1 MIFGATMHLPR
12 SLRFGPAK
20 AALTLGLLGLAAVT
34 PSAAANV
41 PPPVTK
47 TNTIR
52 VPVLGNSPDGSLTT
66 TVTYSDTTASAR
78 SSTGNTIG
86 LNTGYVFRLR
96 TCVAYH
102 LSGTPP
108 VSKCA
113 ERTVDTSANT
123 AAVYTRAP
131 TVTLPEQPRP
141 TTEPWGYFTPY
152 VEVDYQEAS
161 AWPVIAHSWPDGG
174 LSGAGIAVA
183 PADQTEGVLPP
194 NSTVMLDGAFNSA
207 INSGQPDSIC
217 TANPAPSSGP
227 LPPGVTS
234 SHPGFAGAPAYYEVG
249 LPTGA
254 HAGEA
259 PRGVMLIVHGGGW
272 SIIGAGGVQSM
283 RPDADRWRAR
293 GWETVNLTYRP
304 CGQSLEDVLWFYDH
318 ARTWFGPDAAIA
330 ALGTSAGGHLALLL
344 AANRAGVYGVV
355 SQAGPTDLGTIQ
367 DEPVYNPATGLFDST
382 LGSRWVHNLG
392 ASAFGEENLP
402 AYSPATQAAS
412 TLNAAR
418 VLQAFSADD
427 AIVPYA
433 QAADLANAMLLANPA
448 AYVDNLQLATGTF
461 PFGHGRVTEAALQT
475 FHARERQLVAPI
487 IAPTVPLDRR

>member
-1 MIFGATMHLPR
+1 MHPPR

-34 PSAAANV
+34 PSAMANV
-41 PPPVTK
+41 PVPVTK
-47 TNTIR
+47 TNTVR
-52 VPVLGNSPDGSLTT
+52 VPTLGNTADGSLTT

-86 LNTGYVFRLR
+86 LNKGYVFRLR

-102 LSGTPP
+102 LAGTPP
-108 VSKCA
+108 VSQCA
-113 ERTVDTSANT
+113 ERTVDTRAKT

-131 TVTLPEQPRP
+131 TVTLSGQPRP
-141 TTEPWGYFTPY
+141 TTQPWGSFTPY
-152 VEVDYQEAS
+152 VEVDYQS
-161 AWPVIAHSWPDGG
+161 GSSWPMIAHTWPGSG
-174 LSGAGIAVA
+174 LRGAGIPVA
-183 PADQTEGVLPP
+183 PAEQTAGVLPP
-194 NSTVMLDGAFNSA
+194 NSTVTLGGAFNSA

-217 TANPAPSSGP
+217 TGAPAPYSAGG

-234 SHPGFAGAPAYYEVG
+234 THPAFAGAPAYSEVG

-259 PRGVMLIVHGGGW
+259 PRGVMLVIHGGGW
-272 SIIGAGGVQSM
+272 SATSAGAVQTM

-304 CGQSLEDVLWFYDH
+304 CGQSLDDVLWFYDH

-344 AANRAGVYGVV
+344 AAGRAGVYGVV
-355 SQAGPTDLGTIQ
+355 SQAGPTDLTTIQ
-367 DEPVYNPATGLFDST
+367 GEPVYNPATGLFDST
-382 LGSRWVHNLG
+382 LASRWVHNLG
-392 ASAFGEENLP
+392 AAAFGEENLP
-402 AYSPATQAAS
+402 AYSPAAQAAS
-412 TLNAAR
+412 TLNATR

-427 AIVPYA
+427 AIVPYQ
-433 QAADLANAMLLANPA
+433 QAADLANAMHLANPA
-448 AYVDNLQLATGTF
+448 AYVDDLQLATGTF
-461 PFGHGRVTEAALQT
+461 SFGHGRVTEAALQT

-487 IAPTVPLDRR
+487 TAPTVPLDRR

>member
-12 SLRFGPAK
+12 SLRFGLAK

-113 ERTVDTSANT
+113 ERTVDTSSNT

-194 NSTVMLDGAFNSA
+194 TRRSCSTARSTARSTAASPTASA
-207 INSGQPDSIC
+207 PP
-217 TANPAPSSGP
+217 TPRRPAARC
-227 LPPGVTS
+227 PPG
-234 SHPGFAGAPAYYEVG
+234 
-249 LPTGA
+249 
-254 HAGEA
+254 
-259 PRGVMLIVHGGGW
+259 
-272 SIIGAGGVQSM
+272 
-283 RPDADRWRAR
+283 
-293 GWETVNLTYRP
+293 
-304 CGQSLEDVLWFYDH
+304 
-318 ARTWFGPDAAIA
+318 
-330 ALGTSAGGHLALLL
+330 
-344 AANRAGVYGVV
+344 
-355 SQAGPTDLGTIQ
+355 
-367 DEPVYNPATGLFDST
+367 
-382 LGSRWVHNLG
+382 
-392 ASAFGEENLP
+392 
-402 AYSPATQAAS
+402 
-412 TLNAAR
+412 
-418 VLQAFSADD
+418 
-427 AIVPYA
+427 
-433 QAADLANAMLLANPA
+433 
-448 AYVDNLQLATGTF
+448 
-461 PFGHGRVTEAALQT
+461 
-475 FHARERQLVAPI
+475 
-487 IAPTVPLDRR
+487 

>member
-1 MIFGATMHLPR
+1 MHLPR
-12 SLRFGPAK
+12 PPRFGPAK
-20 AALTLGLLGLAAVT
+20 AALTLGLLGLATVT
-34 PSAAANV
+34 SCATANV
-41 PPPVTK
+41 PAPVTK

-52 VPVLGNSPDGSLTT
+52 VPTQGNAADGSLTT

-102 LSGTPP
+102 LSGTQP
-108 VSKCA
+108 VSECA
-113 ERTVDTSANT
+113 ERTVDTRTNS

-131 TVTLPEQPRP
+131 TVTLSEQPRP

-152 VEVDYQEAS
+152 VEVDYQNAS
-161 AWPVIAHSWPDGG
+161 AWPVIAHSWPGSG
-174 LSGAGIAVA
+174 LRGAGIAVA
-183 PADQTEGVLPP
+183 PADQTAGALPP
-194 NSTVMLDGAFNSA
+194 NSTVTLDGAFNSA

-217 TANPAPSSGP
+217 TADPAPYSGP

-234 SHPGFAGAPAYYEVG
+234 SHPAFEGAPGYSEVG

-259 PRGVMLIVHGGGW
+259 PRGVMLIINGGGW
-272 SIIGAGGVQSM
+272 SIIGAGAVQTM

-293 GWETVNLTYRP
+293 GWETVNLTYRA
-304 CGQSLEDVLWFYDH
+304 CGESLGDVLWFYDH
-318 ARTWFGPDAAIA
+318 ARAWFGPDAAIA
-330 ALGTSAGGHLALLL
+330 ASGTSAGGHLALLL

-355 SQAGPTDLGTIQ
+355 SQAGPTDLSTIQ
-367 DEPVYNPATGLFDST
+367 GEPVYNPATGLFDST

-392 ASAFGEENLP
+392 AAAFGEENLP
-402 AYSPATQAAS
+402 AYSPAAQAAS
-412 TLNAAR
+412 TLNATR

-427 AIVPYA
+427 AIVPYQ
-433 QAADLANAMLLANPA
+433 QAADLANALHLANPA
-448 AYVDNLQLATGTF
+448 AYVDNLQLAAGTF
-461 PFGHGRVTEAALQT
+461 PFAHGRVTELALQT
-475 FHARERQLVAPI
+475 FHAHERQLVAPI
-487 IAPTVPLDRR
+487 TAPTVPLDRR